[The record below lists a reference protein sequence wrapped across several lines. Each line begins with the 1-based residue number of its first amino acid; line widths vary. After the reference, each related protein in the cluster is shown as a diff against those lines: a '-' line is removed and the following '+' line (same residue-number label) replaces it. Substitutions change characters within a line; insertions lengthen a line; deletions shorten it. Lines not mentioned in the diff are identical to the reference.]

1 MDHFSIEKAAKEGAA
16 SVQSFRSVAST
27 TVNRYSEQLSG
38 DVREDMGKS
47 MKTWEISK
55 KNGGN
60 LWENRLNLAMS
71 VGTSWEKFM
80 GNLDKWRFRQEIN
93 HYSMVLVWFGGDDNW
108 ILKVHEDSGLWE
120 RQRKVMG

>member
-1 MDHFSIEKAAKEGAA
+1 MDHSSIEKAAKEGAA

-71 VGTSWEKFM
+71 VGTSWENSWEILIS
-80 GNLDKWRFRQEIN
+80 GGLDKKLITIQWFW
-93 HYSMVLVWFGGDDNW
+93 YGLVGITIGY
-108 ILKVHEDSGLWE
+108 
-120 RQRKVMG
+120 